1 MQALFILGCWV
12 SLVTLGGVAPFVM
25 ALAYVWVDLF
35 RPQDVAPALG
45 QLLPFSAT
53 TAMLTIGAYLVL
65 ERRNPPRLGLLKCA
79 QQCGLPD
86 GRATV
91 RHLRI
96 RHNCLC
102 SPAFPLR
109 SGSSTR
115 SG

>member
-12 SLVTLGGVAPFVM
+12 SLVTLGCVAPFVM

-65 ERRNPPRLGLLKCA
+65 DRRNPPRMGLLTA
-79 QQCGLPD
+79 LLVLWADWIP
-86 GRATV
+86 
-91 RHLRI
+91 
-96 RHNCLC
+96 
-102 SPAFPLR
+102 
-109 SGSSTR
+109 
-115 SG
+115 